1 MPTTHSPSFFEQSLL
16 LENLACTRGGAALFA
31 DLSRSIAPGQLLHIV
46 GKNGSG
52 KSSLLRILCGLL
64 SPSSGQVKWSG
75 QSIRADAE
83 QFNAQ
88 LIYLGHIP
96 ALKGDL
102 TAAEN
107 IYSAALCRQETP
119 SMHAV
124 ETALATAGLPSI
136 AHKMV
141 RTLSQGQKQ
150 RIALA
155 QLHLKPSKQFWLLDE
170 PFNALDAD
178 ANYALQNCLQS
189 HLALGGIIALSSHQ
203 EILLNTNNA
212 LVRVEL

>member
-1 MPTTHSPSFFEQSLL
+1 MPTNHSPSFFEQSLL

-88 LIYLGHIP
+88 LIYLGHVP

-107 IYSAALCRQETP
+107 IYSAALCRQEAP
-119 SMHAV
+119 SMYEV
-124 ETALATAGLPSI
+124 E
-136 AHKMV
+136 V
-141 RTLSQGQKQ
+141 
-150 RIALA
+150 
-155 QLHLKPSKQFWLLDE
+155 
-170 PFNALDAD
+170 
-178 ANYALQNCLQS
+178 
-189 HLALGGIIALSSHQ
+189 ALG
-203 EILLNTNNA
+203 
-212 LVRVEL
+212 

>member
-88 LIYLGHIP
+88 LIYLCHVP

-107 IYSAALCRQETP
+107 IYSAALCRQEAP
-119 SMHAV
+119 SMYEV
-124 ETALATAGLPSI
+124 EVALATAGLASL

-178 ANYALQNCLQS
+178 ANYALQKCLQQ
-189 HLALGGIIALSSHQ
+189 HLALGGIVALSSHQ
-203 EILLNTNNA
+203 EILLNSNDA

>member
-88 LIYLGHIP
+88 LIYLGHVP

-107 IYSAALCRQETP
+107 IYSAALCRQEAP
-119 SMHAV
+119 SMYEV
-124 ETALATAGLPSI
+124 EVALATAGLASL

-170 PFNALDAD
+170 PFNALDAE
-178 ANYALQNCLQS
+178 ANYALQKCLQQ
-189 HLALGGIIALSSHQ
+189 HLALGGIVALSSHQ
-203 EILLNTNNA
+203 EILLNSNDA

>member
-88 LIYLGHIP
+88 LIYLGHVP

-102 TAAEN
+102 TAAEK
-107 IYSAALCRQETP
+107 IYSAALCRQEAP
-119 SMHAV
+119 SMYEV
-124 ETALATAGLPSI
+124 EVALATAGLASL

-178 ANYALQNCLQS
+178 ANYALQKCLQQ
-189 HLALGGIIALSSHQ
+189 HLALGGIVALSSHQ
-203 EILLNTNNA
+203 EILLNSNDA

>member
-1 MPTTHSPSFFEQSLL
+1 MPTSPISTYLDQSLL
-16 LENLACTRGGAALFA
+16 LENLAGTRGGKVLFSE
-31 DLSRSIAPGQLLHIV
+31 LTQLIKPGQLLHIV

-75 QSIRADAE
+75 QAIRTDAE

-88 LIYLGHIP
+88 LIYLGHVP

-107 IYSAALCRQETP
+107 LLSAALCRQD
-119 SMHAV
+119 
-124 ETALATAGLPSI
+124 ALSISEVDDVLRKVGLL
-136 AHKMV
+136 ALRNTMV

-155 QLHLKPSKQFWLLDE
+155 QLQLQPRKQFWLLDE
-170 PFNALDAD
+170 PFNALDRD
-178 ANYALQNCLQS
+178 ASDALQQCIQQHLQ
-189 HLALGGIIALSSHQ
+189 LGGIVALSSHQ
-203 EILLNTNNA
+203 EILLQQPNA
-212 LVRVEL
+212 LVRIEL